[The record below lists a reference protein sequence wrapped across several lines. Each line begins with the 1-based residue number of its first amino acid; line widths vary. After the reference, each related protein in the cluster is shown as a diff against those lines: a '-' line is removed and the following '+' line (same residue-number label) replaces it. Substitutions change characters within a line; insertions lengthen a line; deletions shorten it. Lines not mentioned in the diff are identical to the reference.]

1 MNELPIVKCA
11 DLVTQ
16 VFTEEFSE
24 LIVREAVTFLSQSY
38 PHSKWS
44 LTLRQAI
51 NQTIKVPGYRMADKL
66 PAKRIITEIL
76 KTWRFSDHLAGAVLG
91 MWAEAQSA
99 LLNQVRPFLEDL
111 GVPLM
116 DDGYLHK
123 GAFVRFINGDTFE
136 LLVTQFIAA
145 YPEMASEDEV
155 KLAIVLATG
164 SVFVSSENYASFPD
178 VVKLSLMVKEK
189 AMTLWK
195 RWLEELRQLAA
206 DADEWQSWEEFL
218 QEANVIVA
226 EKKALHLA
234 QTRRGTLEAAI
245 TAFQNDQSQWIAFF
259 GLAGCHQWAASNCP
273 LELIEETQSLLSDF
287 STLLDHYA
295 ALEARQAKTL
305 AERRVIDQERAV
317 LEDRVIQSYE
327 PLNTRLYPSVSGIVT
342 PGPASENTGTEGGS
356 EDTGSFAAVA
366 TEASIE
372 EPSAE
377 AEPIVAIPIAP
388 IAAAPLPDIV
398 TDEEAPVAEV
408 NPNASNQSVMNVAQ
422 NAISSTEEDILAQV
436 ESQPHDQPLS
446 SETYPEVEG
455 TSSVSDE
462 DNQDLQLKAEGLTGP
477 DLIPEPP
484 AGIPPDETAPGIDG
498 PFIEPPFPEGEEDEV
513 LFGEQT
519 PEPLPQILPE
529 PSGIIIETETILVPV
544 EVPEEKVADRMLQL
558 ITEGDLSGAY
568 WLAWA
573 QEAQG
578 QASPL
583 VPSWLL
589 AALQGQFWAV
599 TFWPASTAP
608 LLRELSNISRQNLP
622 VDSRAQQTFGIAAA
636 LPLALLDPAAGWVD
650 WLNVADLDFPH
661 LNELISAVRAFTP
674 RAWPLQ
680 RDEITG
686 LQSEESLRDA
696 VENAASEAQQW
707 LEQAALQHTN
717 YQRATDVWWEL
728 LKLQTGEVYQ
738 WMDYV
743 AHDQRSER
751 ERVRAA
757 ITQWRDRKW
766 VDQRIQDID
775 RNLKGRK
782 RDPIVGTALNL
793 IIRWIG
799 QACDIAEEW
808 VEAVNRCEQFLQSDD
823 WSRRI
828 AQDLVQKLR
837 VHIPEAR
844 VEIQNIP
851 SDPSALETAACELL
865 LQTLD
870 ILEQWLSNA
879 EVVLRPRYCP
889 STYKNGSLFE
899 NLTYR
904 LYWLPDI
911 PLSDDSTLLPEAA
924 PCVITVF
931 ADPTRCNLELPDVLQ
946 QYYRKHD
953 YRWVNVLL
961 ESSSDQATSLR
972 SIGREA
978 FRCDLK
984 QLEQELVE
992 TTTLIEQALIDFSV
1006 GEDKDETLTADS
1018 LGIWTPDSRARQD
1031 RATRLDATRSEE
1043 LGRLE
1048 VIAVRLDE
1056 LSRNEADIPAVN
1068 LSLAFKR
1075 LRDKRRQLVERR
1087 KERAEHLRQD
1097 WENYQLLLERQAID
1111 EHQLQEV
1118 RMAMECALNRG
1129 ELRTAQE
1136 YLVHLRDVVQGGRP
1150 LEAKRFVRTDERD
1163 YLSGFLA
1170 AQDDLRHWLGEIN
1183 LMKLSDLILSKRAPQ
1198 SLKLDRLPMPRLQEV
1213 ANALSAWSQLKDTR
1227 GVYFRQDDRSQVLVL
1242 LRYLGFTI
1250 TSNSPLSSITTDRS
1264 NFQRWRLQA
1273 QIPEGLAP
1281 VPQFGSDAQ
1290 GTYDIMGAWERPG
1303 FNLIGSVL
1311 GEKVERPVILFYF
1324 ARLLPRQREDLMRL
1338 TRSLSGK
1345 LPPVMVIDEVLLL
1358 FLAREYDNR
1367 LKRLFPVALPYGTIN
1382 PYVPFA
1388 AGSVPP
1394 EMFVGREEESAK
1406 LRDPRGPAIVY
1417 GGRQLGKSALLR
1429 YVQREFHNPAEEHY
1443 AILEDIKEVGDPRSG
1458 QEYEGAFLNRMVA
1471 AFQRIRLLK
1480 SQNQPAS
1487 IEKFVDAL
1495 KLSMFERPGRY
1506 VLLLLDESDKFLEAD
1521 ADREFR
1527 LVSELKRLMDD
1538 TDRRFKVV
1546 LAGLHN
1552 VQRYERL
1559 PNQPLAHLGD
1569 PILIGPLDYNAAR
1582 ELVSRPLRALGYRFG
1597 DPRQDD
1603 PALILQILSYTNYH
1617 PALIQL
1623 FCHHLL
1629 EHMRSKTIDKL
1640 PYVITKSDIE
1650 QVYRKDEVRRQIR
1663 ERFNLTISL
1672 DERYEV
1678 IALALIL
1685 DQWEQHNGF
1694 DRAYT
1699 PQEIYEQASGWWE
1712 QGFRKIKDDRFKG
1725 YLEEM
1730 CGLGILSRQA
1740 DGGYRLRS
1748 PNLIHLMGSKRDLE
1762 ERLETICAKQPPL
1775 PLILESHHAVIDPE
1789 AAQYSPLTFAEMR
1802 IVDAPRSGA
1811 CLLFGSKAAGMGEV
1825 KPGLRYSAQKDDTS
1839 RVWEELKSVARGAGV
1854 MERLLQEIRQRNS
1867 AARHILIHRDLA
1879 ADSEAQIE
1887 QVTAAI
1893 HFCARYP
1900 RAEIRVVLALDPLAA
1915 WNWFSIPE
1923 QQRIEIE
1930 RQLDVISLSL
1940 WDEVGIRQ
1948 LLEFRE
1954 LPSDDAVCQNIQ
1966 RVTGGWDFLLG
1977 EFFSNLPQGK
1987 VIRSYLNEFEHELTT
2002 PQSSIASR
2010 FFAALEVPKDFLPWS
2025 VLNAI
2030 RREKSGVYQSLV
2042 APILLEN
2049 VPEDTVNAAL
2059 DYLVRMSIVHKEV
2072 QSRREPLL
2080 IVDPVILRL
2089 WTDDER

>member
-1 MNELPIVKCA
+1 MDELPIVKCA

-16 VFTEEFSE
+16 AFTEEFSE

-38 PHSKWS
+38 PRSKWS

-66 PAKRIITEIL
+66 PTKRIITEIL
-76 KTWRFSDHLAGAVLG
+76 KTWRISDHLAGAVFG
-91 MWAEAQSA
+91 MWAEAQAA
-99 LLNQVRPFLEDL
+99 LLSQVRPFLEDL

-116 DDGYLHK
+116 DDSYLHK
-123 GAFVRFINGDTFE
+123 GAFVRFINRDTFE
-136 LLVTQFIAA
+136 VLATQFIAA
-145 YPEMASEDEV
+145 YPDMASEDEV
-155 KLAIVLATG
+155 KLAIALATG
-164 SVFVSSENYASFPD
+164 SVFVSSEDYESFPD
-178 VVKLSLMVKEK
+178 VVKLSIMVKEK

-226 EKKALHLA
+226 EKKAQHLA
-234 QTRRGTLEAAI
+234 QTRHEALEAAI

-287 STLLDHYA
+287 NTLLDHYA
-295 ALEARQAKTL
+295 ALETHQAKTL
-305 AERRVIDQERAV
+305 AEKRVIDQERAV
-317 LEDRVIQSYE
+317 LEDRVLKSYE
-327 PLNTRLYPSVSGIVT
+327 LLNTRLCPSMSGIVT
-342 PGPASENTGTEGGS
+342 PGPTSENTGTEGGS
-356 EDTGSFAAVA
+356 EDTGSFAAVE

-372 EPSAE
+372 EPPAE
-377 AEPIVAIPIAP
+377 AKPVMAMP
-388 IAAAPLPDIV
+388 IAAEAPLPDIV
-398 TDEEAPVAEV
+398 TDEGVPVAEA
-408 NPNASNQSVMNVAQ
+408 NPNAFNQNVMNMGQ
-422 NAISSTEEDILAQV
+422 NAISSTEEDILARV

-446 SETYPEVEG
+446 SETYPEVEE
-455 TSSVSDE
+455 TSSASDE
-462 DNQDLQLKAEGLTGP
+462 DDQDLQLEAEGLTGP
-477 DLIPEPP
+477 DLILAPP
-484 AGIPPDETAPGIDG
+484 AGTLPDETA
-498 PFIEPPFPEGEEDEV
+498 
-513 LFGEQT
+513 
-519 PEPLPQILPE
+519 
-529 PSGIIIETETILVPV
+529 SGIETEAMLVPV
-544 EVPEEKVADRMLQL
+544 EVPEEKVAERMLQL

-608 LLRELSNISRQNLP
+608 LLLELSNISRQNLP
-622 VDSRAQQTFGIAAA
+622 VDSQAQQIFGIAAA

-650 WLNVADLDFPH
+650 WLNVADLDAPH
-661 LNELISAVRAFTP
+661 LNELISAVRTFTQ

-686 LQSEESLRDA
+686 LQSEESLRVA
-696 VENAASEAQQW
+696 VEIAASEARQW

-743 AHDQRSER
+743 ARDQRSER
-751 ERVRAA
+751 ESVRAA

-766 VDQRIQDID
+766 VDQRIQEID
-775 RNLKGRK
+775 RYLKGRK

-823 WSRRI
+823 WSRKI
-828 AQDLVQKLR
+828 AQDLVQQLQI
-837 VHIPEAR
+837 HIPEAR
-844 VEIQNIP
+844 VEIQSIP
-851 SDPSALETAACELL
+851 NDPSALETVAYELL
-865 LQTLD
+865 VQTLD
-870 ILEQWLSNA
+870 VLEQWLSNA

-931 ADPTRCNLELPDVLQ
+931 ADPARCNPELPDVLQ

-961 ESSSDQATSLR
+961 ESSSDQAASLR

-992 TTTLIEQALIDFSV
+992 TTTLIERALIDFSV
-1006 GEDKDETLTADS
+1006 DEDKDEMLNADS

-1048 VIAVRLDE
+1048 VIAVHLDE
-1056 LSRNEADIPAVN
+1056 LSHDEADIPAVN

-1087 KERAEHLRQD
+1087 KERAEHLRHD
-1097 WENYQLLLERQAID
+1097 WESYQFLLERQAID

-1118 RMAMECALNRG
+1118 RMAMERALNRG

-1150 LEAKRFVRTDERD
+1150 LEAERFIPIHEED

-1170 AQDDLRHWLGEIN
+1170 AQDDLRCFLDETN
-1183 LMKLSDLILSKRAPQ
+1183 LMRLSNLILSKKAPK
-1198 SLKLDRLPMPRLQEV
+1198 SLELNHLPRPRLQEV
-1213 ANALSAWSQLKDTR
+1213 AGALSAWSQLKDTG

-1250 TSNSPLSSITTDRS
+1250 TSNSPLSSIITGRS

-1290 GTYDIMGAWERPG
+1290 GAYDIMGAWERPG

-1311 GEKVERPVILFYF
+1311 SEKIERPVILFYF

-1338 TRSLSGK
+1338 TRSRSGK

-1394 EMFVGREEESAK
+1394 EMFVGRGEESAK

-1443 AILEDIKEVGDPRSG
+1443 AILEDIKELGDPCSG
-1458 QEYEGAFLNRMVA
+1458 QEYERAFLNRMVA
-1471 AFQRIRLLK
+1471 AFQRIGLLK
-1480 SQNQPAS
+1480 SQNRPAS

-1495 KLSMFERPGRY
+1495 KLSMFECPDRY

-1538 TDRRFKVV
+1538 TNRRFKVV

-1559 PNQPLAHLGD
+1559 SNQPLAHLGD

-1582 ELVSRPLRALGYRFG
+1582 ELVRRPLRALGYRFG

-1623 FCHHLL
+1623 FCYHLL
-1629 EHMRSKTIDKL
+1629 EHMRTKTIDKL
-1640 PYVITKSDIE
+1640 PYIISKSDIE

-1748 PNLIHLMGSKRDLE
+1748 PNLIHLMGSKHDLE

-1811 CLLFGSKAAGMGEV
+1811 CLLFGSKAAGMGKV

-1839 RVWEELKSVARGAGV
+1839 RVWEELKSVACGAGV

-1893 HFCARYP
+1893 RFCARYP

-1977 EFFSNLPQGK
+1977 EFFSNLSQGE
-1987 VIRSYLNEFEHELTT
+1987 VIRSYLNKFEHELTT
-2002 PQSSIASR
+2002 PQSSIAR
-2010 FFAALEVPKDFLPWS
+2010 GFFASLEIPKDSLPWS

-2049 VPEDTVNAAL
+2049 VPEDAVNAAL